1 MKIVKADSEIIFP
14 LDNEGIINECKKI
27 EKIGRV
33 CYKSEDKITENS
45 WKNFVM
51 MLRKNKH
58 GAMLEHSSLSVKFIT
73 SRGVTHELIRHR
85 LASFAQE
92 STRYCAYNKDKF
104 NNEITVIDPFIS
116 GGKCDSDS
124 YKEWRE
130 LCEKA
135 EKSYFKVLDL
145 GYSPQI
151 ARGVLPTCLKAE
163 ICVTTNFREWL
174 HIFDL
179 RISKFAHPEIC
190 ALMTP
195 LYKHLHSIIPEVFT
209 IDRIEEEF
217 NVNSN

>member
-1 MKIVKADSEIIFP
+1 MNIIGATSEIIFP
-14 LDNEGIINECKKI
+14 FDDEGLINECKKI

-33 CYKSEDKITENS
+33 CYKSEDKITNDS
-45 WKNFVM
+45 WKKFVL

-73 SRGVTHELIRHR
+73 SRGVTHELVRHR

-92 STRYCAYNKDKF
+92 STRYCSYNKDKF
-104 NNEITVIDPFIS
+104 GNEITVISPFVEK
-116 GGKCDSDS
+116 GTDSAWNS
-124 YKEWRE
+124 WK
-130 LCEKA
+130 LSCEEA
-135 EKSYFKVLDL
+135 EKQYFNILKE
-145 GYSPQI
+145 GFSPQI
-151 ARGVLPTCLKAE
+151 ARAVLPTSLKAE
-163 ICVTTNFREWL
+163 ICVTANFREWL

-190 ALMTP
+190 ILMLP
-195 LYKHLHSIIPEVFT
+195 LYKHLHKIIPEVFT